1 MKKNIAAL
9 LLLSSALLV
18 GCNAK
23 PNSSSVT
30 SSSSSKSEEGKNEI
44 VLPDIFKNTN
54 YCNVAI
60 TYYSGGVALI
70 LDEQNKPDIQNISFE
85 VEFYSIEFE
94 QLPLSQKDSTY
105 FLPFKVTGQV
115 IDDGYLKNGVE
126 YKFWLSYTDSTYHC
140 GISLNDDTLTEPT
153 AELSPNL
160 M

>member
-1 MKKNIAAL
+1 MKKSIIV
-9 LLLSSALLV
+9 LLSLPIFLV
-18 GCNAK
+18 SCNSK
-23 PNSSSVT
+23 QNSSSIN
-30 SSSSSKSEEGKNEI
+30 SSKLEENNEV

-54 YCNVAI
+54 YCNVAVE
-60 TYYSGGVALI
+60 YYSGGVALI
-70 LDEQNKPDIQNISFE
+70 LDENNNPTIQNISFE

-94 QLPLSQKDSTY
+94 QLPLSKKDSTY
-105 FLPFKVTGQV
+105 FLPFKVTNQI

-153 AELSPNL
+153 ADLAPNL